1 MAKNAWYPMD
11 TFVFLA
17 IFLLIWSF
25 LENSIKLCEKHR
37 GKITDDKLRSING

>member
-11 TFVFLA
+11 TFAFLA

-37 GKITDDKLRSING
+37 GKIRRQKV